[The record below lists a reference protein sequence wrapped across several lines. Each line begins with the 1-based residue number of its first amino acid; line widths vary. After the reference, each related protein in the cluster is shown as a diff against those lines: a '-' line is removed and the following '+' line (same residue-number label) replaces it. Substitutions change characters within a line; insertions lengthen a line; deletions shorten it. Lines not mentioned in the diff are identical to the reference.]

1 MSTKPLKNPVTL
13 TLELDD
19 LTWLRGFL
27 DQERSV
33 ADVDRQDVMELHT
46 ILASRAAQSA
56 LVREQEVMTKIIDEI
71 CRTIGAPGE
80 RESIARAIDVAS
92 DSMPPVA

>member
-27 DQERSV
+27 DQERSA
-33 ADVDRQDVMELHT
+33 ADVDRQDVMDLHT
-46 ILASRAAQSA
+46 ILASRAAMGV
-56 LVREQEVMTKIIDEI
+56 LVREQETMTKIIDEI
-71 CRTIGAPGE
+71 CRTIDAPGK
-80 RESIARAIDVAS
+80 RK
-92 DSMPPVA
+92 